1 VKEMAK
7 KPVMLMVLD
16 GWGINDNQNEKNAIR
31 EVNPENFLRYE
42 KEYPNTVLNAAG
54 EQVGLPEGQMGNSE
68 VGHLNLGAG
77 RVVYQP
83 LVKIS
88 KDIREGSIVENKV
101 LVEAITK
108 AKETGKAVH
117 FAGLLSDGGVHSHI
131 DHLIGLIRMTK
142 KLGVDKIYVH
152 AITDGRDTAPK
163 SALIY
168 INKLEEAMAEIGA
181 GKIATVSGRY
191 YAMDR
196 DTNWD
201 RTEKAYRAIV
211 FGEGDKHLKAT
222 KVIEASYAEELTDEF
237 VKPTVVSDAAG
248 NAVAKVEEGDTFIFF
263 NFRPDRARQLTRA
276 INDVEFDAFVRGTN
290 PKTNFVCL
298 RQYDATIDAPIAFVD
313 EDIVKTFGEVVA
325 DAGLKQLR
333 TAETEKYAHVTF
345 FFNGGKEAQF
355 EGEDR
360 LLVASPKVATYDLQ
374 PEMSAYELTEKVE
387 AALDEDKYD
396 VVVLNYANPDMVGH
410 TGDFEAAKKAVTVVD
425 ECMDRIAKKIL
436 EKDGVLLVTADH
448 GNVDLMEDPETGVPF
463 TAHTTNQVP
472 LLLISNRYKDAKL
485 VEEGKLADLAPT
497 MLEILGIEKPE
508 VMTGVSIL
516 KK

>member
-1 VKEMAK
+1 MAK

-16 GWGINDNQNEKNAIR
+16 GWGINNNPSEKNAIR
-31 EVNPENFLRYE
+31 EVKPKNFLRLE

-54 EQVGLPEGQMGNSE
+54 EAVGLPDGQMGNSE

-77 RVVYQP
+77 RVIYQP

-88 KDIREGSIVENKV
+88 KDIREGSIKDNKV
-101 LVEAITK
+101 LVEAILE
-108 AKETGKAVH
+108 AKEAGKAVH
-117 FAGLLSDGGVHSHI
+117 YTGLLSDGGVHSHI
-131 DHLIGLIRMTK
+131 DHLIGLIKLTK
-142 KLGVDKIYVH
+142 ELGVEKIYVH
-152 AITDGRDTAPK
+152 AITDGRDTPPK
-163 SALIY
+163 SALTY
-168 INKLEEAMAEIGA
+168 INKLEKAMEEIGA
-181 GKIATVSGRY
+181 GTIATVSGRY
-191 YAMDR
+191 FAMDR
-196 DTNWD
+196 DNNWD
-201 RTEKAYRAIV
+201 RTEKAYRAVV
-211 FGEGDKHLKAT
+211 FGEGDKHLSAT
-222 KVIEASYAEELTDEF
+222 KIVETAYAEELTDEF
-237 VKPTVVSDAAG
+237 IKPTVVTDAAG
-248 NAVAKVEEGDTFIFF
+248 NAHGTISEGDTFIFF

-276 INDVEFDAFVRGTN
+276 INDKEFEGFIRGNN
-290 PKTNFVCL
+290 PTTNFVCL
-298 RQYDATIDAPIAFVD
+298 RQYDATIDAAVAYED
-313 EDIVKTFGEVVA
+313 DDIVDTFGEVVSR
-325 DAGLKQLR
+325 AGLTQLR

-387 AALDEDKYD
+387 KALDEDKYD

-410 TGDFEAAKKAVTVVD
+410 TGNFEAAKKAVEVVD
-425 ECMDRIAKKIL
+425 ECFGRIADKIL

-448 GNVDLMEDPETGVPF
+448 GNVDLMEDPKTGVPF

-472 LLLISNRYKDAKL
+472 LLFISNRLKDAKL

-508 VMTGVSIL
+508 SMTGVSIL